1 MAANDRRDPEERTQ
15 TGANDG
21 ATIDELHARNADDPT
36 LGLTNV
42 PGRPPEDWAADTGP
56 TRAAE
61 SSGGIGWDPLRTQIT
76 PSEDGVPVREMPP
89 TLEKCLLQ
97 ELQDLYQAE
106 SEQTRALE
114 MLAHIASAKELKSA
128 FQDHLAE
135 TQQQLERLDQI
146 LGMMGESPGGSGT
159 VPTSLAGVIEE
170 SREKLGQGAPTEDGK
185 PSLRDVLVIAEAR
198 KMEHNEIAS
207 YGTARA
213 MAHTLGRD
221 QEAHLLQT
229 TLTEEKKADD
239 RLGRIALRLLKRA
252 VDEAAWCEIVPES
265 DRG

>member
-1 MAANDRRDPEERTQ
+1 MAANERRNPEERTQ
-15 TGANDG
+15 TDSNDG
-21 ATIDELHARNADDPT
+21 ATIDELHTRNVDDPS

-42 PGRPPEDWAADTGP
+42 AGRPAEDWAADTGP
-56 TRAAE
+56 TRSAE
-61 SSGGIGWDPLRTQIT
+61 SSEGVGWDPLRTQT
-76 PSEDGVPVREMPP
+76 KPGEDGLPVREMPP

-114 MLAHIASAKELKSA
+114 TLAHASSAKELKSA

-135 TQQQLERLDQI
+135 TQQQLERLEQI
-146 LGMMGESPGGSGT
+146 LGMMGEAPGGSGI

-170 SREKLGQGAPTEDGK
+170 SREKLGEGGEQSEGK
-185 PSLRDVLVIAEAR
+185 TSLRDVLVIAEAR
-198 KMEHNEIAS
+198 KMEHNEIAA

-239 RLGRIALRLLKRA
+239 RFGRIALRLLKRA

-265 DRG
+265 ERG